1 MIFEFLIL
9 DHQGP
14 RKVQKTDLALHTGKK
29 IVNFFKISKNF
40 FKSRSTRA
48 YFVQNFSLIL
58 LMLFILVL
66 HVPPTQKLAKT
77 LRNWSK
83 FGQLWTRISRN
94 WDRNWKNPTLNFFI
108 CYHWFLNTNRF
119 AFILYGVFRK
129 VSFLRPSI
137 LTFDIKFLRRRYIDF
152 FLSNF
157 FRRIFWCRF
166 QWYLSFWFWTIR
178 GREKSKKLIWP
189 STQEKR

>member
-48 YFVQNFSLIL
+48 YFVQNFSLINFPV
-58 LMLFILVL
+58 FILVL

-83 FGQLWTRISRN
+83 FGQLWTQISRN
-94 WDRNWKNPTLNFFI
+94 WDRNWKNPTIKISAVFSLFR
-108 CYHWFLNTNRF
+108 NRF
-119 AFILYGVFRK
+119 RFDSISHGVFRK
-129 VSFLRPSI
+129 VSFLEGSI
-137 LTFDIKFLRRRYIDF
+137 LTFDI
-152 FLSNF
+152 
-157 FRRIFWCRF
+157 
-166 QWYLSFWFWTIR
+166 
-178 GREKSKKLIWP
+178 E
-189 STQEKR
+189 

>member
-1 MIFEFLIL
+1 LSFWFWIIRGREKSKKLIL
-9 DHQGP
+9 TSSD
-14 RKVQKTDLALHTGKK
+14 RKKDSQFFQ
-29 IVNFFKISKNF
+29 NFKNF

-48 YFVQNFSLIL
+48 YFVQNFSLINFPV
-58 LMLFILVL
+58 FILVL

-94 WDRNWKNPTLNFFI
+94 WDRNWKIPTPNFFVI
-108 CYHWFLNTNRF
+108 DSWFRNSFRF
-119 AFILYGVFRK
+119 DSILYGVFKK